1 MGFRNIL
8 KEIYIFFTEKGYER
22 RKRKKK
28 ITLRRKVTFW
38 QSTKGTAGIH
48 TANLYK
54 CEPCHLPETLWRWC
68 WFLCTHVCLPKKSRV
83 PFNTR

>member
-28 ITLRRKVTFW
+28 ITLRRKVTF
-38 QSTKGTAGIH
+38 
-48 TANLYK
+48 
-54 CEPCHLPETLWRWC
+54 
-68 WFLCTHVCLPKKSRV
+68 
-83 PFNTR
+83 